1 MSGSDG
7 FQDRLLAA
15 EQLNPEYQE
24 KYNKEVRAML
34 EKKLTPVQ
42 RWGYVFSAILGVV
55 FLTVFGTAAIV
66 ARELPILARIA
77 FGLGAVFGLASAAF
91 AGSIA
96 KKGTLNL
103 REHPTAMTGMVWG
116 FVIIMMTLFLLLGA
130 RQPDSTRS
138 VFVVVSG
145 LVFFVMAGVFMIF
158 NRVDQAELKTR
169 EKLLEIEYR
178 VAEIAESLSGKK
190 ESK

>member
-1 MSGSDG
+1 MNGSRG

-55 FLTVFGTAAIV
+55 FLTVFGIAAIV
-66 ARELPILARIA
+66 ARELPILARLV
-77 FGLGAVFGLASAAF
+77 FGLGAVFGLAWAAF

-96 KKGTLNL
+96 KRGTLNL
-103 REHPTAMTGMVWG
+103 RAHPTAMTGMAWG
-116 FVIIMMTLFLLLGA
+116 FVIILMTLLLLLGT

-145 LVFFVMAGVFMIF
+145 LVFLVMAAVFMIF
-158 NRVDQAELKTR
+158 NRIDQAELKTR

-178 VAEIAESLSGKK
+178 VAEIAEALSGK
-190 ESK
+190 